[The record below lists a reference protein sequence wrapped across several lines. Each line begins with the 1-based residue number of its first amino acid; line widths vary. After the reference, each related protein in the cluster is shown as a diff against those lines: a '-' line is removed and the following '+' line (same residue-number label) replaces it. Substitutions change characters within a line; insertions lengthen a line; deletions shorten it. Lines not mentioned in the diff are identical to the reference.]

1 MADEIEL
8 DEGVLG
14 APRAREIEQRDAQQG
29 FGDNFSDAFY
39 SNTAAGAA
47 STLLADEVAPLKQ
60 ELFPETGPT
69 PAPDWVQGNEQ
80 AEDMFA
86 AADTVVKAVED
97 NTKSLLTG
105 VAALIGMRAGEADYN
120 VEEKYDEL
128 TQGVPFNLHQEI
140 IGNENYAAATRAR
153 QRILDDMDRG
163 NRMGLQQGLGATTA
177 LFAGSMVDVDLPL
190 TFMTGGG
197 YQAARV
203 ARAGVLFSAKAGL
216 STSAGLRVSTGLVGA
231 SAGLQAGV
239 LSGAGQVAWRETAD
253 WTLIAEAGLAGAAL
267 GGGLN
272 SAIKGDLGLV
282 VSQAR
287 EELYDHMRRNSPEL
301 NRDTDVTKL
310 RSSYVEVEDVPE
322 VPTTATP
329 DGEAGGTL
337 SAARTPGVLGDEV
350 WDTLEG
356 IAAPREQAVTSATS
370 AWRVSSGYD
379 EARKAEVSNKREEW
393 LRKFAVEGW
402 AGNLTR
408 DYNSLLTSNSPTLNF
423 FGGEVFESP
432 HGFGRGRATAAI
444 MSEQY
449 EKQMVGSVV
458 DAEPDMMR
466 WAKLN
471 NGSFIPQAD
480 VAGRKVGGVGITES
494 AQRQFGREMYLEVNA
509 RNLGVSRAPRT
520 ESERLVHSAVDK
532 IAGTG
537 THGKDLAS
545 RAREIGRG
553 KNGEIGIDGF
563 DKLEDMSYL
572 PQTWNNLRIRD
583 LTRKV
588 NGRPAIVREEDMISA
603 LANGYR
609 KAGWM
614 GPGQEAAGLATTLAK
629 ALVTRAKN
637 SADGVN
643 MALSDL
649 MNADGR
655 AFLEAMLRD
664 ANVPA
669 EKIESIV
676 ERITGNKEEAG
687 KMSSLKRRNSID
699 LSESLPTTDGSTLQL
714 VDLLDTDAFGNS
726 RRYARKVAGA
736 SALARKGIRSRTERE
751 TFINAAM
758 KEREALGEEPMDPEV
773 LRAMFT
779 NFDGGPI
786 HGYAFGL
793 KSEGVGPAVAFAKRL
808 TSVSLLQG
816 LGFAQMAETG
826 PVMAA
831 VGLGNFVDRAIH
843 QRLSKMGREEQMK
856 TLRSLEFLTGRIG
869 EDHRYFAPHL
879 EMDSMGKHD
888 MSQFMTGVQG
898 MLGKAQFL
906 NGYTSG
912 FNQMRSWQQTTLALG
927 KADHIIQAG
936 MREVEGKRV
945 GFTPDEIKRLKDF
958 GIDERDA
965 AKLIQL
971 VDVGIITTRKNLFGG
986 NAVDAFNMD
995 KWPEGLAED
1004 FSAGITRTINQ
1015 SVQKTMAGES
1025 DVFMNQAAVGLFL
1038 QFKTFP
1044 LQAVSKQT
1052 IRHMRHMDQEA
1063 LMTVLYGASTA
1074 YMSLYLRDVAYGRE
1088 RSTKERALA
1097 AVGYSNMTSFVPM
1110 VNDPMMTM
1118 MGLHDYRINQ
1128 FGPHAEIFSVP
1139 AADVGNKLLR
1149 TPGATNSMVYEPL
1162 GADFSK
1168 SEQAAVKAI
1177 PFMNLPIL
1185 SRLMYD

>member
-1 MADEIEL
+1 MADEIKL

-14 APRAREIEQRDAQQG
+14 TPRAREIEQRDAQQG

-47 STLLADEVAPLKQ
+47 STLLADEVEPLKQ
-60 ELFPETGPT
+60 ELFSETEPT
-69 PAPDWVQGNEQ
+69 PVPDWVQGDTQ
-80 AEDMFA
+80 AEEMFE
-86 AADTVVKAVED
+86 AADTVVKTVED
-97 NTKSLLTG
+97 NSKTLLAG
-105 VAALIGMRAGEADYN
+105 LGALIGMRAGEADYN

-128 TQGVPFNLHQEI
+128 TQGIPFQFHQEI
-140 IGNENYAAATRAR
+140 VGNENFAAATRAR
-153 QRILDDMDRG
+153 QRIMDDMERG
-163 NRMGLQQGLGATTA
+163 KRMGLQQGLGATTA
-177 LFAGSMVDVDLPL
+177 MFAGSMVDVDLPL

-203 ARAGVLFSAKAGL
+203 ARAGVLFSHKAGL
-216 STSAGLRVSTGLVGA
+216 STAAGLRVSTGLVGA

-253 WTLIAEAGLAGAAL
+253 WTLIAESALAGAVM
-267 GGGLN
+267 GGGIN
-272 SAIKGDLGLV
+272 SAVKGDLGLV

-287 EELYDHMRRNSPEL
+287 EELYDNMRRNSAEL
-301 NRDTDVTKL
+301 NRDLDVTKL
-310 RSSYVEVEDVPE
+310 RSSYVEVAEVSDVP
-322 VPTTATP
+322 TAAATP
-329 DGEAGGTL
+329 EAGEVGGTVN
-337 SAARTPGVLGDEV
+337 AQRTPGVLGDEV
-350 WDTLEG
+350 WDKLEG

-370 AWRVSSGYD
+370 AWKTSSGWISQ
-379 EARKAEVSNKREEW
+379 RAEEKDEW
-393 LRKFAVEGW
+393 LHKFAVEGW
-402 AGNLTR
+402 AGKLTN
-408 DYNSLLTSNSPTLNF
+408 DYNSLLKSESPTLNF
-423 FGGEVFESP
+423 MAGEVFESP

-444 MSEQY
+444 LNEQF
-449 EKQMVGSVV
+449 EKQMVGAVV

-466 WAKLN
+466 WARLN
-471 NGSFIPQAD
+471 NGSFVPQAD
-480 VAGRKVGGVGITES
+480 VAGRKVGGAGITES
-494 AQRQFGREMYLEVNA
+494 AQREFGRQMYLEVNA
-509 RNLGVSRAPRT
+509 RNLGISRAPRT
-520 ESERLVHSAVDK
+520 ESERLVHAAVDK

-537 THGKDLAS
+537 KHGTDLAS

-563 DKLEDMSYL
+563 DKLDDMAYMRQS
-572 PQTWNNLRIRD
+572 WNNLRIRD
-583 LTRKV
+583 VIRK
-588 NGRPAIVREEDMISA
+588 GIVKEDDMVSA

-614 GPGQEAAGLATTLAK
+614 GPGQEAQDLATTLAK
-629 ALVTRAKN
+629 ALITRAKS

-643 MALSDL
+643 MNLSDL

-664 ANVPA
+664 ANVPT

-676 ERITGNKEEAG
+676 ERITGNKEESG

-699 LSESLPTTDGSTLQL
+699 LSEALPTTDGSTLQI
-714 VDLLDTDAFGNS
+714 VDLLDTDAFGNA
-726 RRYARKVAGA
+726 RRYARQVAGA

-758 KEREALGEEPMDPEV
+758 KEREALGEEAMDPEV

-786 HGYAFGL
+786 HGYAFGQ

-816 LGFAQMAETG
+816 LGFAQLAETG
-826 PVMAA
+826 SVMAA
-831 VGLGNFVDRAIH
+831 VGLQNFVDRAVH
-843 QRLSKMGREEQMK
+843 QRLSKMSREKQMD

-888 MSQFMTGVQG
+888 MGQFMTGVQG

-912 FNQMRSWQQTTLALG
+912 FNTMRSWQQTTLALG
-927 KADHIIQAG
+927 KADRIIQAG
-936 MREVEGKRV
+936 LREVDGKRT
-945 GFTPDEIKRLKDF
+945 GFSPAEIKRLKDF

-965 AKLIQL
+965 KRLIEL
-971 VDVGIITTRKNLFGG
+971 VDNGTITLRDNLFGG
-986 NAVDAFNMD
+986 KAVDAFNMD

-1015 SVQKTMAGES
+1015 SVQKSMAGES

-1052 IRHMRHMDQEA
+1052 IRHLRHADQEA
-1063 LMTVLYGASTA
+1063 LMTVLYGATTA

-1088 RSTKERALA
+1088 RSTKERAMA

-1110 VNDPMMTM
+1110 VNDPAMTM
-1118 MGLHDYRINQ
+1118 LGLHDYRFNQ
-1128 FGPHAEIFSVP
+1128 FGPYAEIFSVP

-1149 TPGATNSMVYEPL
+1149 VPGATNAAVYDPL
-1162 GADFSK
+1162 YGDFGK
-1168 SEQAAVKAI
+1168 SEQAAVKAL

-1185 SRLMYD
+1185 ARLMYD